1 VNTLTTGRIGQFL
14 ARIRQLMGPVESI
27 AEFCRNL
34 VRQDKPEDP
43 KRLVMLVSAGGLVMG
58 WLKLAWA
65 AAGQIQQ
72 GHDIASGVATTLGAL
87 ALLIAGLAGY
97 VHRKPDDPLPP
108 DGGVQ

>member
-1 VNTLTTGRIGQFL
+1 VNDPTIGRTGRFLAYLRQFL
-14 ARIRQLMGPVESI
+14 GPAESI
-27 AEFCRNL
+27 AGFCRNL

-108 DGGVQ
+108 GGGAL